1 MRNRRKTRRNSN
13 KIKELIEN
21 KKFRRTVSVL
31 LSIIFVSAAILVV
44 LNIIDNLKL
53 QDQRKK
59 LQESNEKIFSLV
71 DKKILGD
78 GVVDETGKID
88 ETKVYR
94 ASISA
99 VGDILCNEAM
109 LEDGKNSN
117 GTYSFSQMFTNVR
130 KFVEEADVTLG
141 TMETNFIDGQEY
153 RGVGKYN
160 SPIEFLNAVKGSGVD
175 VISIAHNH
183 ALDFGSAGLAETNA
197 KLKNGG
203 FYLVGEKGEKF
214 SGIIKRVNNIKI
226 AFVGYTYGLSNENE
240 VTPYDRALV
249 NIYSDELAK
258 ADLDYAMA
266 NSDFI
271 ICIMHWGDVN
281 SSNISDEQRQITDF
295 LIANG
300 ADMILGS
307 HPAVVETMEMKKG
320 ADGRDVLVAY
330 SLGNYIS
337 SLSYDD
343 ANVEL
348 ILNMEIVKTNE
359 MKKAVLDIVDY
370 TPIYVLDNGKDAE
383 NRYVLEDMKQL
394 AIDYTNG
401 DRSKIDRQTYDKIIE
416 KLDKLNRLVNGE

>member
-1 MRNRRKTRRNSN
+1 M
-13 KIKELIEN
+13 
-21 KKFRRTVSVL
+21 
-31 LSIIFVSAAILVV
+31 
-44 LNIIDNLKL
+44 
-53 QDQRKK
+53 Q
-59 LQESNEKIFSLV
+59 
-71 DKKILGD
+71 
-78 GVVDETGKID
+78 
-88 ETKVYR
+88 
-94 ASISA
+94 
-99 VGDILCNEAM
+99 
-109 LEDGKNSN
+109 
-117 GTYSFSQMFTNVR
+117 
-130 KFVEEADVTLG
+130 
-141 TMETNFIDGQEY
+141 
-153 RGVGKYN
+153 
-160 SPIEFLNAVKGSGVD
+160 
-175 VISIAHNH
+175 
-183 ALDFGSAGLAETNA
+183 
-197 KLKNGG
+197 
-203 FYLVGEKGEKF
+203 
-214 SGIIKRVNNIKI
+214 
-226 AFVGYTYGLSNENE
+226 
-240 VTPYDRALV
+240 
-249 NIYSDELAK
+249 
-258 ADLDYAMA
+258 

-337 SLSYDD
+337 SLSYED